1 MFLPSHDRYASAPT
15 YVHLWFLVSAVP
27 LLPLQGGESGGGRA
41 SEVFQVLI
49 RGFYLL
55 LVVAMASG
63 SEAQPLLQRQLRV
76 CADPNNLPFSNERLE
91 GFENKLAELIAY
103 DLNATLTYTWWAQRR
118 GFIRHTLQAAAC
130 DLLMG
135 VPQRLDAVLTTS
147 PYYRSTY
154 VFVYRSEDGLAVH
167 SLDDPILR
175 TIKIGVQLI
184 GNDSANS
191 PPAHAL
197 ARRHITQNVVGYSV
211 YGDYAQP
218 NPTARIIEAVAT
230 GAVDVAVVWGPIAS
244 YFARLQPVPLAVVPV
259 TPSRDSPALP
269 FVFDIALGVRRGE
282 EAFRAELDA
291 VLQRRRPEIH
301 RILDEYGV
309 PRAETSEPR
318 SATQ

>member
-1 MFLPSHDRYASAPT
+1 
-15 YVHLWFLVSAVP
+15 
-27 LLPLQGGESGGGRA
+27 
-41 SEVFQVLI
+41 
-49 RGFYLL
+49 
-55 LVVAMASG
+55 MASG
-63 SEAQPLLQRQLRV
+63 SEAQPLLPRQLRV

-91 GFENKLAELIAY
+91 GFENKLAELIAH

-130 DLLMG
+130 DLWMG

-154 VFVYRSEDGLAVH
+154 VFVYRPEDGLAVH

-175 TIKIGVQLI
+175 TIKIAVQLI

-230 GAVDVAVVWGPIAS
+230 GAVDVAVVWGPIAG
-244 YFARLQPVPLAVVPV
+244 YFARLQPVPLTVVPV

-291 VLQRRRPEIH
+291 ILQRRRPEIH
-301 RILDEYGV
+301 RLLDEYGV
-309 PRAETSEPR
+309 PRVETSEPR
-318 SATQ
+318 SAAQ

>member
-1 MFLPSHDRYASAPT
+1 MSLYSHSRC
-15 YVHLWFLVSAVP
+15 AV
-27 LLPLQGGESGGGRA
+27 QKAARRCVRVAGG
-41 SEVFQVLI
+41 LC
-49 RGFYLL
+49 LL
-55 LVVAMASG
+55 LLVAMASG
-63 SEAQPLLQRQLRV
+63 SEAQSLPQRQLRV

-91 GFENKLAELIAY
+91 GFENKLADLIAH

-118 GFIRHTLQAAAC
+118 GFIRNTLKAATC

-154 VFVYRSEDGLAVH
+154 VFVYRQEDGPAVR

-175 TIKIGVQLI
+175 TIKIGVQLV
-184 GNDSANS
+184 GNDGVNS

-197 ARRHITQNVVGYSV
+197 ARRNIIENVVGYSV

-230 GAVDVAVVWGPIAS
+230 GAVDVAVVWGPIAR
-244 YFARLQPVPLAVVPV
+244 YFARSQPVPLAVVPV
-259 TPSRDSPALP
+259 TPSWDTPALP

-282 EAFRAELDA
+282 EAFCAELEA
-291 VLQRRRPEIH
+291 ILQRRRPDIN

-309 PRAETSEPR
+309 PWVETAEPH
-318 SATQ
+318 SAVQ

>member
-1 MFLPSHDRYASAPT
+1 
-15 YVHLWFLVSAVP
+15 
-27 LLPLQGGESGGGRA
+27 
-41 SEVFQVLI
+41 
-49 RGFYLL
+49 
-55 LVVAMASG
+55 MASG
-63 SEAQPLLQRQLRV
+63 SEAQPLQQRQLRV

-91 GFENKLAELIAY
+91 GFENKLAELIAH
-103 DLNATLTYTWWAQRR
+103 DLNASLTYTWWAQRR

-147 PYYRSTY
+147 PYYRSMY
-154 VFVYRSEDGLAVH
+154 VFVYRPEDGLDVH

-230 GAVDVAVVWGPIAS
+230 GAVDVAVVWGPVAS
-244 YFARLQPVPLAVVPV
+244 YFARLQPVPLTVVPV
-259 TPSRDSPALP
+259 TPSWDSPALP

-291 VLQRRRPEIH
+291 ILQRRRPDIQ

-318 SATQ
+318 SAAQ

>member
-1 MFLPSHDRYASAPT
+1 MFLHSHERHIVEKATLRCVRMA
-15 YVHLWFLVSAVP
+15 
-27 LLPLQGGESGGGRA
+27 GGL
-41 SEVFQVLI
+41 F
-49 RGFYLL
+49 LL
-55 LVVAMASG
+55 LVIAVASG
-63 SEAQPLLQRQLRV
+63 SEAQSLPQRQLRV

-91 GFENKLAELIAY
+91 GFENKLAELIAHE
-103 DLNATLTYTWWAQRR
+103 LNATLTYTWWAQRR
-118 GFIRHTLQAAAC
+118 GFIRNTLKATTC

-135 VPQRLDAVLTTS
+135 VPKRLDAVLTTS

-154 VFVYRSEDGLAVH
+154 VFVYRPENGLTVR

-175 TIKIGVQLI
+175 TVKIGVQLI
-184 GNDSANS
+184 GNDGANS

-197 ARRHITQNVVGYSV
+197 AHRNIIENVVGYSV

-244 YFARLQPVPLAVVPV
+244 YFARSQPVPLVVVPV
-259 TPSRDSPALP
+259 TPSRDTPTLP

-291 VLQRRRPEIH
+291 ILQRRRPDIN

-309 PRAETSEPR
+309 PRVEMSEPR
-318 SATQ
+318 SAVQ

>member
-1 MFLPSHDRYASAPT
+1 MFLHSHERHIVEKATLRCVRMA
-15 YVHLWFLVSAVP
+15 
-27 LLPLQGGESGGGRA
+27 GGL
-41 SEVFQVLI
+41 F
-49 RGFYLL
+49 LL
-55 LVVAMASG
+55 LVIAVASG
-63 SEAQPLLQRQLRV
+63 SEAQSLPQRQLRV
-76 CADPNNLPFSNERLE
+76 YADPNNLPFSNERLE
-91 GFENKLAELIAY
+91 GFENKLAELIAHE
-103 DLNATLTYTWWAQRR
+103 LNATLTYTWWAQRR
-118 GFIRHTLQAAAC
+118 GFIRNTLKATTC

-135 VPQRLDAVLTTS
+135 VPKRLDAVLTTS

-154 VFVYRSEDGLAVH
+154 VFVYRPENGLTVR

-175 TIKIGVQLI
+175 TVKIGVQLI
-184 GNDSANS
+184 GNDGANS

-197 ARRHITQNVVGYSV
+197 ARRHIIENVVGYSV

-244 YFARLQPVPLAVVPV
+244 YFARSQPVPLVVVPV
-259 TPSRDSPALP
+259 TPSRDTPTLP

-291 VLQRRRPEIH
+291 ILQRRRPDIN

-309 PRAETSEPR
+309 PRVEMSEPR
-318 SATQ
+318 SAVQ